1 MASFVF
7 NKAVEEMVR
16 GSLNFEGTT
25 FKMLLVTSAYTETE
39 KDNFEDRAD
48 VTGEVSNASQGYTTG
63 GAVTNATVS
72 ADDTTNQITVAFSD
86 VSFTNATITAAGA
99 VIYKSTGT
107 EANDTVVAFLDFG
120 GNVAST
126 NGTFTVSVT
135 TPLTI
140 QN

>member
-16 GSLNFEGTT
+16 GNLDFDGNT
-25 FKMLLVTSAYTETE
+25 FKMALVTTAYTETE
-39 KDNFEDRAD
+39 KDGYDDRAD
-48 VTGEVSNASQGYTTG
+48 LTSEVSGASQGYTTG
-63 GAVTNATVS
+63 GNAVTATVTP
-72 ADDTTNQITVAFSD
+72 DDSTNQITIGFSD
-86 VSFTNATITAAGA
+86 VSWTSATITAAGA

-107 EANDTVVAFLDFG
+107 AANDTVVAFLDFG